1 MFPRRSQFLLAAY
14 LINFGKCFVPLS
26 NRAFET
32 RHTLP
37 VSASTTPV
45 ETPTSSSQF
54 SVATTGPAD
63 ERWAAP
69 AADPKLNSMRDAQR
83 TLMAPLMEV
92 GKPGSKSETF
102 IRILNSF
109 MMDYAE
115 SAYEAGYSIED
126 FNRIIGMLLSN
137 VAKNMRDPFKF
148 DPFHKAVRAPNDFYK
163 WAQSFMNTLI
173 LWEDSPCEGLD
184 TLEEIN
190 ALVASG
196 DNVILLA
203 NHQTE
208 ADPQVATLMLERQGM
223 VPLAEKMVFVAGH
236 KVTTDPLAIPFSMG
250 CNLLCIHSKKYLDL
264 EGPEQKAI
272 KQQQN
277 MDTMSEL
284 QGLLASGGNIVWV
297 APSGGRDR
305 TSEERGGEFA
315 ISSFDAKSVEL
326 FRLMATK
333 AAAEAGKRAPE
344 GARVPQTHVFTLAM
358 LTRKCVPPP
367 AGQSGAIGETRT
379 AKLGSVGIKF
389 GCKLTDEMAQS
400 LLAEGATKAEK
411 RGAFTSLAEAQV
423 KADYEDLL
431 ALEKSLEA
439 GDGRSGTYPPT
450 PMGVPGEP
458 VTWV

>member
-1 MFPRRSQFLLAAY
+1 M
-14 LINFGKCFVPLS
+14 
-26 NRAFET
+26 
-32 RHTLP
+32 
-37 VSASTTPV
+37 
-45 ETPTSSSQF
+45 SSSTAAPPA
-54 SVATTGPAD
+54 SEKSSSIATSGPAE
-63 ERWAAP
+63 ERWAEP
-69 AADPKLNSMRDAQR
+69 SADEKLNEVREAQR
-83 TLMAPLMEV
+83 TLMAPLMEA

-115 SAYEAGYSIED
+115 SAYEAGYNVGD

-137 VAKNMRDPFKF
+137 VAKNMRDPFQF
-148 DPFHKAVRAPNDFYK
+148 APFHQAVRAPNDFYK

-184 TLEEIN
+184 
-190 ALVASG
+190 ALAEVNRLVEAG

-208 ADPQVATLMLERQGM
+208 ADPQVATLMCERAGY

-284 QGLLASGGNIVWV
+284 QTLLGTGGACVWV

-305 TSEERGGEFA
+305 PSEEQAGGEFA
-315 ISSFDAKSVEL
+315 ISPFDAKSVEL

-333 AAAEAGKRAPE
+333 AAAAAAKEGVGGAKAPK
-344 GARVPQTHVFTLAM
+344 THVFTLAM

-367 AGQSGAIGETRT
+367 AGQSGAVGEDRT

-389 GCKLTDEMAQS
+389 SGPLTDEEAAAS
-400 LLAEGATKAEK
+400 LAEGASKAER
-411 RGAFTSLAEAQV
+411 RGAFTALAEAQV
-423 KADYEDLL
+423 KRDYEDLL
-431 ALEKSLEA
+431 TLEKSLEA
-439 GDGRSGTYPPT
+439 GDGRRGTYLPT
-450 PMGVPGEP
+450 PMGVPGKP
-458 VTWV
+458 VPWV